1 MQRREHST
9 SGALYSGRYNQWR
22 NAMIDFAIQQIIRT
36 QPGHHLAIHYQSM
49 TGEKFELEVYDGNT
63 INATKLT
70 HVNQWTGVNQAVTP
84 SSSSGHELYIRFRYS
99 AGSKEARVAFIITD
113 DRGKKQKVLWLD
125 FVEWGGLCCF
135 AHSRILS
142 SPWKPGKETAS

>member
-1 MQRREHST
+1 
-9 SGALYSGRYNQWR
+9 
-22 NAMIDFAIQQIIRT
+22 
-36 QPGHHLAIHYQSM
+36 M

-99 AGSKEARVAFIITD
+99 AGSSDARLTFIITD
-113 DRGKKQKVLWLD
+113 DQGKKENVL
-125 FVEWGGLCCF
+125 
-135 AHSRILS
+135 
-142 SPWKPGKETAS
+142 